1 MENQFSKLA
10 LSVIEIEAQAVNQ
23 LAQRIDESF
32 VKACQILLSCKGR
45 IIVMGMGKSG
55 HIGSKIAATMA
66 STGTP
71 AFFVHP
77 ADAAHGDFGM
87 IMKDDVII
95 AISNSGQS
103 SELITLLPLIKHLN
117 LPLISL
123 VGDLSSPLA
132 RASTVFLDIGVD
144 VEACPLGLAPTTS
157 TTVTL
162 VMGDALAVALLD
174 AKGFTTQDFA
184 LSHPGGKLGRQL
196 LLRIDALC
204 HSGDAVPIVNER
216 ATISE
221 ALIEVTEKKLG
232 MTCIIDKNGLLSGV
246 FTDGDVRR
254 ALNKNLNV
262 HTTLVKDVMSKQTRT
277 ATLGM
282 LAVDALKMMQKHKI
296 TSLVIKEDK
305 GKPCGVLHIHDLINA
320 GVL

>member
-1 MENQFSKLA
+1 MEKQFSKLA
-10 LSVIEIEAQAVNQ
+10 LSVIEIEAQAVSQ
-23 LAQRIDESF
+23 LSQRIDDSF
-32 VKACQILLSCKGR
+32 VKACEILLDCKGR

-55 HIGSKIAATMA
+55 HIGNKIAATMA
-66 STGTP
+66 STGSP

-87 IMKDDVII
+87 IKEDDVII

-103 SELITLLPLIKHLN
+103 SEIITLLPLISHLN
-117 LPLISL
+117 IPIISL

-132 RASTVFLDIGVD
+132 RASTVSLNTGVD

-162 VMGDALAVALLD
+162 VMGDALAIALLD

-196 LLRIDALC
+196 LLRIDPLC
-204 HSGDAVPIVNER
+204 HTGSDIPIVNER

-221 ALIEVTEKKLG
+221 ALIEVTAKKLG
-232 MTCIIDKNGLLSGV
+232 MTCVVDKQGVLSGV

-254 ALNKNLNV
+254 ALNKDINL
-262 HTTLVKDVMSKQTRT
+262 HTTLVKDVMSKQSRT
-277 ATLGM
+277 AEFGM
-282 LAVDALKMMQKHKI
+282 LAVDALKMMQQYKI
-296 TSLVIKEDK
+296 TSLVIKDNVQ
-305 GKPCGVLHIHDLINA
+305 KPCGILHIHDLINA